1 MRGIWKGVKFHVPGQ
16 TLFAGNRSAGRPAP
30 TETARGF
37 CRSGLAREC
46 GGKCAASIYGKST
59 ISAIRLAFLLLLPF
73 AITACSDDPPPEPPI
88 RPVLYVEVKPQQ
100 QETIGRFAGSIQARY
115 ETTLGFRVGGRIA
128 ERRVDVGAKV
138 SAGDELASLD
148 PTDQQ
153 NALRA
158 SQGDA
163 ARSQAQ
169 FLNAEADAKRQQQLF
184 DRGVGAK
191 AQLDQAITQLSSA
204 RAARDQADAA
214 ARQAADRVGYGTLHA
229 DHDSV
234 VNAWHVEVGQVVGA
248 GQDVVTLARPDVR
261 EAVFDLPAYLVDKL
275 RHEPEFTIE
284 SQLEPEVRTT
294 GHIREVEP
302 QADPA
307 TRTQRVRLTLDQ
319 TPEQFYLGTAITVML
334 SRPIDARTWLPSSA
348 VQDQDGKLRVW
359 VVDPEA
365 KTVQPRDVE
374 VLARE
379 GDRVSVNGSLKP
391 GERVVSAGVNFLKPG
406 QKVRM
411 DEGVQP

>member
-1 MRGIWKGVKFHVPGQ
+1 M
-16 TLFAGNRSAGRPAP
+16 
-30 TETARGF
+30 
-37 CRSGLAREC
+37 
-46 GGKCAASIYGKST
+46 
-59 ISAIRLAFLLLLPF
+59 
-73 AITACSDDPPPEPPI
+73 
-88 RPVLYVEVKPQQ
+88 
-100 QETIGRFAGSIQARY
+100 
-115 ETTLGFRVGGRIA
+115 
-128 ERRVDVGAKV
+128 
-138 SAGDELASLD
+138 
-148 PTDQQ
+148 
-153 NALRA
+153 
-158 SQGDA
+158 
-163 ARSQAQ
+163 
-169 FLNAEADAKRQQQLF
+169 
-184 DRGVGAK
+184 
-191 AQLDQAITQLSSA
+191 
-204 RAARDQADAA
+204 
-214 ARQAADRVGYGTLHA
+214 
-229 DHDSV
+229 
-234 VNAWHVEVGQVVGA
+234 VGA